1 MPWSTRSVGAGTVV
15 GAAVVGGAVVVAI
28 DVGGGDATVVGAGS
42 SPEHAAASS
51 AHAAIS
57 ETKRRDTVGDGTHSP
72 GVRVRVRGPNSAQMA
87 DRVRWAVRS
96 PALAM
101 WGHSCEL

>member
-72 GVRVRVRGPNSAQMA
+72 GVRMRGSNERPDGRSY
-87 DRVRWAVRS
+87 AVGGTLTG
-96 PALAM
+96 LAM